1 MPFTQFLLAVLT
13 GPSGLVG
20 YDLWLLIIV
29 AALLNKTTGKK
40 AIPVFFDIIRRWP
53 TSQDLAQGP

>member
-1 MPFTQFLLAVLT
+1 MPFTLFLSAVLT

-29 AALLNKTTGKK
+29 VTLLNKTTGKK

-53 TSQDLAQGP
+53 TPYDLAQGP